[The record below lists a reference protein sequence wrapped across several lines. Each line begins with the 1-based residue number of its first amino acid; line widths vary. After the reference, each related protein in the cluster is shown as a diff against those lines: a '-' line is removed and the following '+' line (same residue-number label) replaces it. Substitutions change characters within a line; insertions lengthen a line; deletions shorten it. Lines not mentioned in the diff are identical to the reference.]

1 LLANAVPR
9 SFGDGLVEY
18 FLGVERETNGDGG
31 FSQRL
36 EVAFMLLKRF
46 APFSDIAALITE
58 YFRYRMNT
66 FVAQNTAM
74 NRLTRPLAWI
84 RHFFLRNEPASSG
97 NSSLKSRIELVVPQ
111 MEYCCMQAVDAMMRA
126 DESGAL
132 GMISLSRKLSGSLL
146 DPQRE
151 DRLRLIEARAYAR
164 MGELNKAHTAYRNL
178 ITSPC
183 PLFQGEAVAFLK
195 Q

>member
-1 LLANAVPR
+1 
-9 SFGDGLVEY
+9 
-18 FLGVERETNGDGG
+18 
-31 FSQRL
+31 
-36 EVAFMLLKRF
+36 
-46 APFSDIAALITE
+46 
-58 YFRYRMNT
+58 
-66 FVAQNTAM
+66 
-74 NRLTRPLAWI
+74 
-84 RHFFLRNEPASSG
+84 
-97 NSSLKSRIELVVPQ
+97 